1 VASFATSGQGLA
13 AALAWLGTVE
23 FSLDCVG
30 VEGSAWLGN
39 HPEALSATARFT
51 AWPSTLA
58 TVRTTGPKA
67 RRTMEQAMH
76 VVKLSAS
83 SSHVLVAEQQGQLMG
98 VLNAAQ
104 WPRCQMGA
112 WERLKTAPAMLRVM
126 GSAPPRASTMMS
138 ARARHDPHRPHWH
151 IGPIGVHAE
160 HQGRGVGK
168 ALLGWFLDLVTSRI
182 RPASSRPM
190 STETS
195 GCTSSSDSP

>member
-1 VASFATSGQGLA
+1 MDLMDAVDQQPAAPARHRRWGVAGIDPHKDTFTVVVLDERVGLEGVASFATSGQGLA

-23 FSLDCVG
+23 FSLDRVG

-104 WPRCQMGA
+104 WPPLPDGRMGA
-112 WERLKTAPAMLRVM
+112 AQDGTGDAPRDGLGAASRVHDDER
-126 GSAPPRASTMMS
+126 PRQA
-138 ARARHDPHRPHWH
+138 
-151 IGPIGVHAE
+151 
-160 HQGRGVGK
+160 
-168 ALLGWFLDLVTSRI
+168 
-182 RPASSRPM
+182 
-190 STETS
+190 
-195 GCTSSSDSP
+195 